1 MNSKRLFYVLAGSV
15 ALLTVGIFAG
25 VYGANSLLQGAAKKV
40 LDAKSQSAALD
51 QQHTR
56 AAKAK
61 ADVEKYRELG
71 SIAKSIVPQ
80 DKDQAQTVRQ
90 LVRIAADNGVIISNI
105 TFPGSTLGAGAAGGA
120 AGATAP
126 TPAAGG
132 TSTALSQLIAVPAI
146 SGVYSLN
153 ISLESEPTKS
163 VPFDKFLNFLND
175 LEHNRRTALV
185 TGISITPD
193 PKKAGNVSFTLNL
206 QEYVKP

>member
-15 ALLTVGIFAG
+15 ALLTIGIFAG
-25 VYGANSLLQGAAKKV
+25 VYGANTLLQGAAKKV

-126 TPAAGG
+126 APAAGG
-132 TSTALSQLIAVPAI
+132 TSTALSQLIPVPAI